1 MEGRILTDE
10 FMLKLNETLVTAY
23 RSVLK
28 IEDEFIKRA
37 GTPNVSSSEMHLLET
52 IGRTRGRGRTVKEI
66 AAELRITQPSVTAA
80 VNRLVEKGIVERR
93 RSTEDGRVVYI
104 HLTRLGH
111 KTYAVFMRFHENMVR
126 AVAKDL
132 TDSEKAHLLKG
143 MIRLNAFFEKQFI
156 DEAAGLIPQNDLSTK
171 E

>member
-1 MEGRILTDE
+1 MTDE
-10 FMLKLNETLVTAY
+10 FMSKLNETLVTAY
-23 RSVLK
+23 RSILK

-52 IGRTRGRGRTVKEI
+52 IGKTKGKGRTVKEI
-66 AAELRITQPSVTAA
+66 ASDLRITQPSVTAA
-80 VNRLVEKGIVERR
+80 VNRLVQKGCVERR

-132 TDSEKAHLLKG
+132 GDEEKAHLLKG
-143 MIRLNAFFEKQFI
+143 MIQLNAFFEKQFI
-156 DEAAGLIPQNDLSTK
+156 DEITEIGRQSDLSTK